1 MKMSE
6 PLLKVEGIQAR
17 YGDFIAVHSASLEVP
32 EGKIVS
38 LIGSNGAGKSTL
50 MDTVAGL
57 HKPSAGKVYFKG
69 EDITGLSAEK
79 IVTRGLSLV
88 PQGSRCFIRMSVE
101 DNLIMGSFPK
111 SVRAK
116 AKDNLEKVYNLF
128 PVLKEK
134 RNDASGSLSGGQ
146 RQMVAVGRALMT
158 DPELILFDEI
168 SLGLAPTVIKDIYAT
183 IKRLNK
189 ETGITVLLVEQDT
202 HRAIKTGEFC
212 HVMLKGNVVLSG
224 KSRELG
230 DDEIK
235 KAYFGI

>member
-1 MKMSE
+1 MSE
-6 PLLKVEGIQAR
+6 PLLKIEGVQAK
-17 YGDFIAVHSASLEVP
+17 YGDFIAVHSASLDVP

-57 HKPSAGKVYFKG
+57 HKASAGKIYFRG
-69 EDITGLSAEK
+69 EDITNLPAEK

-88 PQGSRCFIRMSVE
+88 PQGSRCFVRMSVE

-111 SVRAK
+111 NVRAQ
-116 AKDNLEKVYNLF
+116 AKDSLEMVYNLF

-158 DPELILFDEI
+158 KPQLVLFDEI

-183 IKRLNK
+183 IKKINK
-189 ETGITVLLVEQDT
+189 DTGMTILLVEQDT
-202 HRAIKTGEFC
+202 QRAMKTGEIC

-224 KSRELG
+224 NPKDLG
-230 DDEIK
+230 QDEIK

>member
-1 MKMSE
+1 MSE
-6 PLLKVEGIQAR
+6 PLLKVEGVQAK

-111 SVRAK
+111 GVRAK

-202 HRAIKTGEFC
+202 QRAMKTGEFC
-212 HVMLKGNVVLSG
+212 HVMLKGEVVLSG
-224 KSRELG
+224 RPHELG
-230 DDEIK
+230 DEEIK

>member
-1 MKMSE
+1 MSE
-6 PLLKVEGIQAR
+6 PILKVEGVQAK
-17 YGDFIAVHSASLEVP
+17 YGDFIAVHSATLDVP

-57 HKPSAGKVYFKG
+57 HKPSAGKIYFKG
-69 EDITGLSAEK
+69 EDITGLPAEK
-79 IVTRGLSLV
+79 IVLRGLSLV

-111 SVRAK
+111 TARKNVK
-116 AKDNLEKVYNLF
+116 KNLERVYSLF

-134 RNDASGSLSGGQ
+134 RNDPSGSLSGGQ
-146 RQMVAVGRALMT
+146 RQMVAIGRALMT
-158 DPELILFDEI
+158 EPDCLLFDEL
-168 SLGLAPTVIKDIYAT
+168 SLGLAPTIIKDIYANVKDINRDGTT
-183 IKRLNK
+183 I
-189 ETGITVLLVEQDT
+189 LLVEQDT
-202 HRAIKTGEFC
+202 QRAIKTGEIC

-224 KSRELG
+224 LSKELG